1 MDPKKISAVKDMDP
15 TNINT
20 VTKIRS
26 TRRLDTFTSLGRQAG
41 DAGGRH
47 GKSSNEGLTAATD
60 VADLFLRLKT
70 RFWLRATEDSFA
82 AAVARGASNTAT
94 PLEAHV

>member
-20 VTKIRS
+20 VTKKRS
-26 TRRLDTFTSLGRQAG
+26 TRRLDTFTL
-41 DAGGRH
+41 H
-47 GKSSNEGLTAATD
+47 GKSSNEGLTAATEC
-60 VADLFLRLKT
+60 VADLFLRLKR
-70 RFWLRATEDSFA
+70 RFWLRATADCLL